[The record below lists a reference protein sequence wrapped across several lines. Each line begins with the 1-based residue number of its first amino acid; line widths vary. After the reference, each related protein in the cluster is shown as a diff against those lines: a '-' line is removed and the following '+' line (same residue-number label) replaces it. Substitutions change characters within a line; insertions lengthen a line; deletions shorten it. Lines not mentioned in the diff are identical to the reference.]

1 MQNWHP
7 SVASILHY
15 MNQFDDLY
23 FSKYVKEGDELL
35 FVCHRHPILVI
46 DNILL
51 WCFFGVILPLFFYL
65 QNTFTIAD
73 IISTAYFE
81 LYLVSIYLALVYVV
95 FDWYNDV
102 WIITNRGVIDV
113 DWKYFTW
120 NIQYID
126 YRSIHGIEI
135 RTNSIFDG
143 LLGKGD
149 IHVHLEAEHE
159 NFGLSDAVNPQGIVE
174 YIQAV
179 IDELHHGHDDGH
191 EAIDDRK
198 PFELLLDTLTDMVRE
213 HLEKKW
219 TVSKEDE
226 AIHKA
231 DLERVLRHTSTI
243 DLRSDE
249 SGWSSH

>member
-1 MQNWHP
+1 
-7 SVASILHY
+7 

-113 DWKYFTW
+113 DWKYFT
-120 NIQYID
+120 
-126 YRSIHGIEI
+126 
-135 RTNSIFDG
+135 
-143 LLGKGD
+143 
-149 IHVHLEAEHE
+149 
-159 NFGLSDAVNPQGIVE
+159 
-174 YIQAV
+174 
-179 IDELHHGHDDGH
+179 
-191 EAIDDRK
+191 
-198 PFELLLDTLTDMVRE
+198 
-213 HLEKKW
+213 
-219 TVSKEDE
+219 
-226 AIHKA
+226 
-231 DLERVLRHTSTI
+231 
-243 DLRSDE
+243 
-249 SGWSSH
+249 